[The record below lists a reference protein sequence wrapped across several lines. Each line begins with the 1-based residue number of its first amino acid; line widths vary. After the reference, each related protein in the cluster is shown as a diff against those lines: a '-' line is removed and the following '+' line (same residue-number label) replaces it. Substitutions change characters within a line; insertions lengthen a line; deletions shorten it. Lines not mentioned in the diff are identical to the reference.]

1 MTMKRDEVLKVL
13 AGHVGD
19 DIVVGV
25 YQSLFDW
32 MAIAPRDLN
41 YLSTG
46 AMGQASSHALG
57 LALGRPDR
65 RVLVLDG
72 DGSLLMNLGSLV
84 TVAAA
89 APENFYHFVFVN
101 GCYEVNGAHAIPGGR
116 CTDFAGL
123 ARAAGYAHAIGCVDL
138 ADFKA
143 RIATILAARGPVFAA
158 LAVEAG
164 AAYPRD
170 YDAIH
175 SAEARDRFRTALRA
189 LPKPD

>member
-1 MTMKRDEVLKVL
+1 MTMKRDEALKIL

-25 YQSLFDW
+25 YQALFDW

-84 TVAAA
+84 TVAEAG
-89 APENFYHFVFVN
+89 PENFYHFVFVN
-101 GCYEVNGAHAIPGGR
+101 GCYEVNGGHAIPGGR
-116 CTDFAGL
+116 RTDFAGL
-123 ARAAGYAHAIGCVDL
+123 ARAAGYRAVFSFSD
-138 ADFKA
+138 
-143 RIATILAARGPVFAA
+143 IAAFAAGLDAVFGSAGPVFAA
-158 LAVEAG
+158 LTIEAG

-170 YDAIH
+170 YATIH
-175 SAEARDRFRTALRA
+175 SAEVRQRFRTALRA
-189 LPKPD
+189 VPKPD